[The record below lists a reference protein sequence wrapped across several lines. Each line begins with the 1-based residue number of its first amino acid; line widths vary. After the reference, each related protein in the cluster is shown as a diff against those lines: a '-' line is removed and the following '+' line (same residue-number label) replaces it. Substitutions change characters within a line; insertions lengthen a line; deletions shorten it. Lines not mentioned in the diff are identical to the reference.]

1 MLSTNVEFR
10 SHARLTRM
18 VLFELRLTCKSG
30 LHIGAGKS
38 ADLAGS
44 DLPVVR
50 DASGRPFVPGSSLR
64 GVLRGG
70 IEAISRSLGLDRA
83 VGHTGPRAAV
93 NPQERPSLEEDW
105 GSWDLAERLFG
116 RAALSSGERS
126 YASRL
131 QISDLVLETDGE
143 PLGIELR
150 DGVAIDRETR
160 TASDSKK
167 FDQEVVPAGT
177 RFRGRVRLKNPA
189 DYEIGLLA
197 QGLWMF
203 DQGLLLLGGKSS
215 RGLGWV
221 GIETTAP
228 IELSARQI
236 LARAAAPVA
245 SALGPIET
253 QFGRYLSGLVEFA
266 EAARTAPDESPE
278 ARKEAV

>member
-1 MLSTNVEFR
+1 MHSTEYTFR
-10 SHARLTRM
+10 SHARLVRI

-70 IEAISRSLGLDRA
+70 IKAISSGLGLDRA
-83 VGHTGPRAAV
+83 VGYIEPR
-93 NPQERPSLEEDW
+93 PGGSRQERPSIEEDW
-105 GSWDLAERLFG
+105 QGWDLADRLFG

-131 QISDLVLETDGE
+131 QISDLVLESDGE

-150 DGVAIDRETR
+150 DGVAINRETR
-160 TASDSKK
+160 TATDSQK

-177 RFRGRVRLKNPA
+177 KFRGRVRLKNPA

-203 DQGLLLLGGKSS
+203 DRGLLLLGGKSA

-228 IELSARQI
+228 FELSAKQI
-236 LARAAAPVA
+236 LAQAAAPAA
-245 SALGPIET
+245 SELGPIEMH
-253 QFGRYLSGLVEFA
+253 FGLYLSGLAELA
-266 EAARTAPDESPE
+266 EAAGTAPDESPE
-278 ARKEAV
+278 AQKEAV

>member
-1 MLSTNVEFR
+1 
-10 SHARLTRM
+10 M
-18 VLFELRLTCKSG
+18 VLFELQITCKSG

-70 IEAISRSLGLDRA
+70 IEAISRSLDLDRA
-83 VGHTGPRAAV
+83 LGCTGPRPPA
-93 NPQERPSLEEDW
+93 PQQERLTIEEDW
-105 GSWDLAERLFG
+105 RSWDLADRLFG
-116 RAALSSGERS
+116 RVALRSGDRS

-131 QISDLVLETDGE
+131 QISDLVLQTDGE

-221 GIETTAP
+221 GIETTSP

-245 SALGPIET
+245 SDLGPIET
-253 QFGRYLSGLVEFA
+253 QFGRYLSGLAELV
-266 EAARTAPDESPE
+266 EAARSAPDESPDFH
-278 ARKEAV
+278 KEAV